1 MRLRGGRWTLPTN
14 SGNDRFDGVREF
26 DFGIH
31 GGLPVAG
38 DFNGDGVDEVAIYY
52 RGRWFLDLNGNGVWD
67 DEDLWAQL
75 GDEFDLPVTG
85 DWNGDG
91 KDDIGIFGPAWP
103 GDPRAL
109 AVEHGLP
116 DLHNVT
122 TPVVRPKNIPPELKD
137 ATDQLRYLQRTP
149 HGDLRADVIDHV
161 FRYGNSDHVP
171 VTGDW
176 TGDGIKNVGIFRHGG
191 WVLDA
196 DGDGRWSNGDWIV
209 QYGRAG
215 DLPVVGDF
223 DGDGIDEIGVF
234 RSGQWIIDING
245 NRQLDARD
253 KVFQMGEAGDLPV
266 AGDWNGDGVDDPA
279 LYRDLGPEAD
289 ATARSE

>member
-1 MRLRGGRWTLPTN
+1 MFFIPPPPPETQVILGYGGMIDYTWHLSVVDAGMPRGDASPIPLDALVWRSAAFSNADDWRSKRLSGGRWTLPAE
-14 SGNDRFDGVREF
+14 SANDRFRGLRQF

-31 GGLPVAG
+31 GGIPVAG

-52 RGRWFLDLNGNGVWD
+52 KGRWFLDLNGNGRWD

-91 KDDIGIFGPAWP
+91 KDDIGIFGPAWL

-122 TPVVRPKNIPPELKD
+122 TPVVRPKNVPPELKD

-149 HGDLRADVIDHV
+149 QGDLRADVIDHV
-161 FRYGNSDHVP
+161 FHYGNRDHVP
-171 VTGDW
+171 ITGDW
-176 TGDGIKNVGIFRHGG
+176 TGDGIKNIGIFRHGR

-196 DGDGRWSNGDWIV
+196 DGDGRLSTND
-209 QYGRAG
+209 
-215 DLPVVGDF
+215 
-223 DGDGIDEIGVF
+223 
-234 RSGQWIIDING
+234 
-245 NRQLDARD
+245 
-253 KVFQMGEAGDLPV
+253 
-266 AGDWNGDGVDDPA
+266 
-279 LYRDLGPEAD
+279 
-289 ATARSE
+289 